1 MKKAYLLIYADKV
14 GTREEI
20 KSYLNRMPIVETW
33 RYDMPNM
40 FYIISTYTA
49 KQIAEQIRELSG
61 TNGKF
66 IVTENT
72 ENSYGWLNGDSWY
85 LLQNKT
91 HKPKQ

>member
-1 MKKAYLLIYADKV
+1 MKKAYLLIYDDKL

-20 KSYLNRMPIVETW
+20 KGFLDRMPIVETW

-40 FYIISTYTA
+40 FYIISIYTA

-61 TNGKF
+61 AKGKF
-66 IVTENT
+66 IITENT
-72 ENSYGWLNGDSWY
+72 ENSYGWLNSDSWY
-85 LLQNKT
+85 LLQNKK